1 MKRLQISEDQALPL
15 EEQLVGIN
23 AKTAPYPAARSWSGG
38 RRRILG
44 KGALES
50 YTYHVMSRTCGGEV
64 LFDDV
69 EKEALRRLLWK
80 MTEFSGVRLV
90 TYCIMGNHFHALVEV
105 PKREIWLER
114 FAGDGGE
121 ERLYA
126 HLRSLYSREFVGLL
140 KQELEGLRKLGM
152 DTLALA
158 KLESIKKRFCDLS
171 IFVKEV
177 KERYSRWFNKRR
189 ERKGTLWMDRYKSV
203 MVEGKGEPLH
213 TMAAYI
219 DLNPVRAGLVED
231 PKDYRWCG
239 YAEAVSGSRR
249 AQRGLSKVTA
259 KPVDGWD
266 QSGGAEAY
274 RCLLF
279 ANGVEI
285 KDAQNRK
292 VMRRG
297 VTADEARQVLKEKGK
312 LSTAE
317 MVRLRVRYFS
327 DGLVLGSKEFVES
340 VFTENREKFGP
351 KRKDGARRVS
361 ESESPLY
368 ALRRL
373 RVKPME

>member
-1 MKRLQISEDQALPL
+1 MQTPEDQSLPI

-80 MTEFSGVRLV
+80 MAEFSGVRLV

-140 KQELEGLRKLGM
+140 KQELEELRKLGM
-152 DTLALA
+152 ATLALA

-219 DLNPVRAGLVED
+219 DLNPVRAGMVED

>member
-1 MKRLQISEDQALPL
+1 MDTLKASENQPIAL
-15 EEQLVGIN
+15 EVQLVGIN

-50 YTYHVMSRTCGGEV
+50 YTYHVMSRTCGGE
-64 LFDDV
+64 LFFDDV

-80 MTEFSGVRLV
+80 MAEFSGVRLV

-114 FAGDGGE
+114 FSGVGGE
-121 ERLYA
+121 VKLFE
-126 HLRSLYSREFVGLL
+126 HLRTLYSREFVELL
-140 KQELEGLRKLGM
+140 KQEIEALRRLGM
-152 DTLALA
+152 DNLALS
-158 KLESIKKRFCDLS
+158 KLEVIKKRFCDLS

-177 KERYSRWFNKRR
+177 KERYSRWLNKRR
-189 ERKGTLWMDRYKSV
+189 GRKGTLWMDRYKSV

-213 TMAAYI
+213 TMSAYI

-259 KPVDGWD
+259 RPVDGWE
-266 QSGGAEAY
+266 QEGGAEAY

-279 ANGVEI
+279 SSGIEI
-285 KDAQNRK
+285 KDAQNENVVRK
-292 VMRRG
+292 G
-297 VTADEARQVLKEKGK
+297 VTADEARQALKETGK
-312 LSTAE
+312 LSSAE

-340 VFTENREKFGP
+340 VFTENRDKFGP
-351 KRKDGARRVS
+351 KRRDGARKVS
-361 ESESPLY
+361 ESKSPLY
-368 ALRRL
+368 SLRRL
-373 RVKPME
+373 RLRALD